1 MRRVGLQSAQG
12 PIFGVIGP
20 WHTQATGE
28 CTSTGSFRLDVEEY
42 K

>member
-1 MRRVGLQSAQG
+1 MRRVGSIG
-12 PIFGVIGP
+12 TSPIFGVIGP